1 MERRLEK
8 MVKTAFGLK
17 KQKKQSKTDQNVQKN
32 RRKKERKQRNK
43 EEKNGKTTKQ
53 NKTEKHKEVK
63 LPKDTGN
70 MLLKTNEKLRIKGK
84 TPKKQGEKVYPKN
97 QQKTQSKRQNRTLLD
112 L

>member
-32 RRKKERKQRNK
+32 RRKKKENK

-97 QQKTQSKRQNRTLLD
+97 QQKIQSKRQNRTLLD

>member
-1 MERRLEK
+1 M
-8 MVKTAFGLK
+8 
-17 KQKKQSKTDQNVQKN
+17 QKN
-32 RRKKERKQRNK
+32 RRKKKENK

-84 TPKKQGEKVYPKN
+84 TTKKQGEKVY
-97 QQKTQSKRQNRTLLD
+97 QKTSKKYSQKDKTEHY
-112 L
+112 

>member
-1 MERRLEK
+1 MWKEDW
-8 MVKTAFGLK
+8 K
-17 KQKKQSKTDQNVQKN
+17 KWSKLQKN

-97 QQKTQSKRQNRTLLD
+97 QQKIQSKRQNRTLLD